1 MVIFRTNDDN
11 VVAIWKTE
19 KVCKLLN
26 VDTDKRE
33 NMQFQEIPK
42 DSLARGQNMS
52 RSEVYLQ
59 QRRIFLHSLFFTSLN
74 RRCLKGQICKSRGKF
89 MTEVVKVMEN
99 PDGDVGAPLPCHQ
112 RIIKMMIM
120 QCHRRDCHG
129 ENRKGSEWHWWP
141 EQMASHPPVAS
152 IRGPIHPQTPPPPP
166 PTPTP
171 PTTPPPS
178 SSLSSFTPGWRR
190 KQSGMIIMTICLLT

>member
-1 MVIFRTNDDN
+1 M
-11 VVAIWKTE
+11 
-19 KVCKLLN
+19 CKLLN

-120 QCHRRDCHG
+120 QCHRC
-129 ENRKGSEWHWWP
+129 
-141 EQMASHPPVAS
+141 
-152 IRGPIHPQTPPPPP
+152 
-166 PTPTP
+166 
-171 PTTPPPS
+171 
-178 SSLSSFTPGWRR
+178 
-190 KQSGMIIMTICLLT
+190 

>member
-1 MVIFRTNDDN
+1 M
-11 VVAIWKTE
+11 
-19 KVCKLLN
+19 CKLLN

-59 QRRIFLHSLFFTSLN
+59 QRRIFHFLHSLFFTSLN

-89 MTEVVKVMEN
+89 MTEVVRVMEN

-129 ENRKGSEWHWWP
+129 ENRKGSE
-141 EQMASHPPVAS
+141 
-152 IRGPIHPQTPPPPP
+152 
-166 PTPTP
+166 
-171 PTTPPPS
+171 
-178 SSLSSFTPGWRR
+178 
-190 KQSGMIIMTICLLT
+190 